1 MALKQIPGR
10 LRERPII
17 GRFFGQTNYSY
28 VVEIISP
35 EDGLEFPPGQDVWIT
50 WTYDAEPSQVCRV
63 DLRRPDG
70 TWKSVSGFITAR
82 RFTIPGSELTDVGA
96 YMVRILPGVGYDD
109 TISITATPGA
119 PPTEPP
125 IAPPVEPPVT
135 TYATGIGIWDEAV
148 PKYKAGTL
156 IVDGAQQKVG
166 EGRYLILDLPKSRHT
181 LDLVIPSGYEWV
193 KWAIYHWG
201 TGEKMGESVVRPLSI
216 SIDGD
221 YFIRA
226 HVKLPVIESALTI
239 SAPDTVLPREPFT
252 TLGGL
257 TRTDTGEGINDR
269 TINVFYNDIPLGSTT
284 TGADGSYAIDCVIP
298 ESGTYTLK
306 AVFPSTAVYSP
317 QVATQEIGVGVLLPV
332 RERVRNFIGRVGNG
346 MTRRQMKRRRIMTK
360 FRGTTQWGMSPT

>member
-1 MALKQIPGR
+1 MIVLALQQIPGR

-50 WTYDAEPSQVCRV
+50 WTYDAEPNQTCRV
-63 DLRRPDG
+63 AIDRMYIPEIPWTTDR
-70 TWKSVSGFITAR
+70 SVV
-82 RFTIPGSELTDVGA
+82 IPGAYLSEARDYIITV
-96 YMVRILPGVGYDD
+96 IPGVGYSDV
-109 TISITATPGA
+109 ISITATPGA
-119 PPTEPP
+119 PPTAPP

-193 KWAIYHWG
+193 KWAIYLWG
-201 TGEKMGESVVRPLSI
+201 TGEKVGESVVRPLSI
-216 SIDGD
+216 SIDWD

-252 TLGGL
+252 TSGGL

-317 QVATQEIGVGVLLPV
+317 QVATQEIGVGVLLPA

-346 MTRRQMKRRRIMTK
+346 MTRRQMKRRRIMTQ
-360 FRGTTQWGMSPT
+360 FRGTTR